1 MTDANDHTDRRRGGR
16 PISTASESSRTGS
29 ATEPLR
35 FTEKL
40 GYGLGDA
47 ASNFFF
53 QVFNIFLLYYYTDIF
68 GLSAAAV
75 GTMFLVTKIVD
86 ALSDPV
92 MGLIADRTRS
102 RWGKFR
108 PYLLWAAIPYGV
120 CGYAMFAGPELSD
133 TGKLVYAY
141 ATYTLMMLAYT
152 AINVPYSALMGV
164 ISPLSVERTK
174 VASYRF
180 ICAFAA
186 AWLIGTFVT
195 PLKNILGGGDEAL
208 GFRLTMII
216 FAVLSVALFWISFA
230 TTRERV
236 SPVETETDIRTDLK
250 AMASNGPWIALFVA
264 AIFTLMNVA
273 VRNGSLLY
281 YFKYYVGDDGTPI
294 FLIFDKT
301 AVFMSLGL
309 ITMLGGIAMTKKL
322 CDYFEKRSL
331 LITLTVLNAISMA
344 VFYITPPDQYWL
356 MVVVNCVGTL
366 VIGPTPALVWAMYAD
381 CADYG
386 EWKTGRRI
394 TALTFSSLQFAQKMG
409 LAVGAGLAGVI
420 LGLFGFVA
428 NETQTATS
436 LAGIRF
442 MFSVMPA
449 TLAVLGA
456 AAIYFYRIDSETI
469 SQFERDLAERHG
481 QAAT

>member
-1 MTDANDHTDRRRGGR
+1 MRKCH
-16 PISTASESSRTGS
+16 
-29 ATEPLR
+29 
-35 FTEKL
+35 
-40 GYGLGDA
+40 
-47 ASNFFF
+47 
-53 QVFNIFLLYYYTDIF
+53 
-68 GLSAAAV
+68 
-75 GTMFLVTKIVD
+75 
-86 ALSDPV
+86 
-92 MGLIADRTRS
+92 
-102 RWGKFR
+102 
-108 PYLLWAAIPYGV
+108 
-120 CGYAMFAGPELSD
+120 
-133 TGKLVYAY
+133 
-141 ATYTLMMLAYT
+141 
-152 AINVPYSALMGV
+152 
-164 ISPLSVERTK
+164 
-174 VASYRF
+174 
-180 ICAFAA
+180 
-186 AWLIGTFVT
+186 GTFVT

-216 FAVLSVALFWISFA
+216 FAVLSVARFWISFA

-428 NETQTATS
+428 NEIQTATS

-469 SQFERDLAERHG
+469 SQFERDLAERHE